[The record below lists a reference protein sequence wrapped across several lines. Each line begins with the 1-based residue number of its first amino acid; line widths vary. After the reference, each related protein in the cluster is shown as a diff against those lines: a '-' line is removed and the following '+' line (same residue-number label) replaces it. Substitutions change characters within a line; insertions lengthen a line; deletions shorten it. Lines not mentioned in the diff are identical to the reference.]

1 MDKEGKVKKSDTKI
15 VKGTLIL
22 PLYANDKE
30 YMDVITVDE
39 NDLNIWNG
47 AGEEFFSLTNMKLLD
62 YEGDFYRI
70 TFENDDGALSIDG
83 TDIFDLFEG
92 IITAG

>member
-1 MDKEGKVKKSDTKI
+1 MEWSS
-15 VKGTLIL
+15 
-22 PLYANDKE
+22 
-30 YMDVITVDE
+30 
-39 NDLNIWNG
+39 
-47 AGEEFFSLTNMKLLD
+47 EEFFSLTNMKLLD